1 MFRRIFTVIIFAS
14 VCGAQQTYTL
24 DQCIQIAM
32 ENNLDVRLAQLNVES
47 AVANRKGSL
56 SVILPRISASTG
68 SAFQG
73 AYTPAGSE
81 VTVGESE
88 YHSGSLSISQNIFD
102 GGNWWNQ
109 LALSKNSLDLAVHG
123 ERSTRISSVL
133 AVKQSFY
140 QHLKNIELLEVIR
153 RQVELSERQV
163 ERVRQQYELEAV
175 SKSDLLKQEV
185 LLGDARVQYLGQE
198 ATLRNSRNNL
208 ANIMGVDVNSEFELS
223 RPTDNETSTLP
234 QEDEVWRLV
243 EAQNPL
249 LISKRMQVAAQ
260 DIRVNIARAG
270 YFPSLSMSVGYSGSS
285 DKFDEVFSDVGNEW
299 RRSINLSLSYPL
311 FTGLQRSSQMRQARI
326 QAEVQRQELKQL
338 TRNLKIQYENT
349 FLMWRNMNESIPIFE
364 GTKLAAEEDLKLA
377 QERYALGAATILDLL
392 NAQLS
397 VAQANSSLVRARYDE
412 RILKAELD
420 ALAGRL

>member
-1 MFRRIFTVIIFAS
+1 
-14 VCGAQQTYTL
+14 
-24 DQCIQIAM
+24 
-32 ENNLDVRLAQLNVES
+32 
-47 AVANRKGSL
+47 
-56 SVILPRISASTG
+56 
-68 SAFQG
+68 
-73 AYTPAGSE
+73 
-81 VTVGESE
+81 
-88 YHSGSLSISQNIFD
+88 
-102 GGNWWNQ
+102 
-109 LALSKNSLDLAVHG
+109 
-123 ERSTRISSVL
+123 
-133 AVKQSFY
+133 
-140 QHLKNIELLEVIR
+140 
-153 RQVELSERQV
+153 
-163 ERVRQQYELEAV
+163 
-175 SKSDLLKQEV
+175 
-185 LLGDARVQYLGQE
+185 
-198 ATLRNSRNNL
+198 
-208 ANIMGVDVNSEFELS
+208 MGVDVNSEFELS

-311 FTGLQRSSQMRQARI
+311 FTGLQRSSQMQQARI